1 MGQGRVLI
9 CRGVPGSG
17 KSTLTHW
24 LAQLAAGPD
33 AQSWVEDSVTYY
45 GILGSRID
53 VAIHSTDQ
61 YFVNEQGEYHYNAS
75 KIGLNHS
82 KNYKAFKDSVEKGI
96 PLVIVD
102 NTNTTSSEFDKYRK
116 HAESLDYW
124 VTFMV
129 QPHPTVGEAAER
141 NVHQVP
147 SDVIKKMIARFE

>member
-1 MGQGRVLI
+1 MQKRVLI
-9 CRGVPGSG
+9 ARGVPGAG
-17 KSTLTHW
+17 KSTLVHW
-24 LAQLAAGPD
+24 IAQLAAGLESK
-33 AQSWVEDSVTYY
+33 SWIQDSVTYY
-45 GILGSRID
+45 GFPGFQID

-82 KNYKAFKDSVEKGI
+82 KNYKAFKESLERGI

-116 HAESLDYW
+116 HAESLGYW

-147 SDVIKKMIARFE
+147 SDVIKKMINRFE